1 MKRNIKP
8 SARLSATF
16 FALIVAGCLTP
27 ILLMGCQRPEE
38 KVENAKEKVATANQ
52 DLKEARRD
60 AGTEWQEDWLKLKRD
75 NDQEIAGNERRII
88 EIRKDVNTVDA
99 PYRAKYNTRIDEFER
114 RNNELRDRVNNYKN
128 VGDEKWVEFK
138 KDIKRDMDDLKSSLK
153 NFTIKN
159 N

>member
-1 MKRNIKP
+1 MNTNIMTNAP
-8 SARLSATF
+8 RSATF
-16 FALIVAGCLTP
+16 FALILAGSLAP
-27 ILLMGCQRPEE
+27 FLLMSCQRPEE
-38 KVENAKEKVATANQ
+38 KVDSAKEKVATANQ

-153 NFTIKN
+153 NITIKN